1 MKTKP
6 IYLLIILSSL
16 FFNNF
21 YSQESD
27 DYRLIVG
34 VTEFTTTDVRQERFA
49 NMITERVLDVLNQQ
63 NRFQVIDL
71 DGKARTNVIDKSKE
85 NYKSKNWL
93 ESNKSINAEY
103 TLAGI
108 ITSIKFIRLNAGKG
122 YKATITYNIKI
133 INTESGEI
141 IKNGTGTFSSSKSD
155 IKLTPESA
163 LQSAM
168 QTTVTPLSLYFSN
181 SFPIKLNLVRI
192 EKEKKEK
199 ALSVLLGGGSKV
211 GISLGTKYEA
221 YFIDNSLGKPL
232 PKFIGEIKITKVL
245 SEDFSEA
252 KVTDGGKEIFKY
264 LNEDKKIICKSKNN
278 EK

>member
-1 MKTKP
+1 MKIKS
-6 IYLLIILSSL
+6 IYLFTLLLLFIIPKT
-16 FFNNF
+16 N
-21 YSQESD
+21 SQQGE

-34 VTEFTTTDVRQERFA
+34 VAKFTATNVKQERFA
-49 NMITERVLDVLNQQ
+49 NMVSERVLDVLNQQ

-71 DGKARTNVIDKSKE
+71 DGTAREQAISKSQE
-85 NYKSKNWL
+85 NYKSKNWI
-93 ESNKSINAEY
+93 EANKSISAEY
-103 TLAGI
+103 TLTGVL
-108 ITSIKFIRLNAGKG
+108 TSIKFIRLNAGRG
-122 YKATITYNIKI
+122 YKATITYTIKI

-141 IKNGTGTFSSSKSD
+141 IQNGTATFSSAESD

-163 LQSAM
+163 LQSAI
-168 QTTVTPLSLYFSN
+168 TTTIVPLSNYFST

-199 ALSVLLGGGSKV
+199 AQIVLLDGGSKIGV
-211 GISLGTKYEA
+211 LEGAKFET

-232 PKFIGEIKITKVL
+232 PKFIGKVKITRIL

-264 LNEDKKIICKSKNN
+264 LNEDKKIICKNLKQ
-278 EK
+278 